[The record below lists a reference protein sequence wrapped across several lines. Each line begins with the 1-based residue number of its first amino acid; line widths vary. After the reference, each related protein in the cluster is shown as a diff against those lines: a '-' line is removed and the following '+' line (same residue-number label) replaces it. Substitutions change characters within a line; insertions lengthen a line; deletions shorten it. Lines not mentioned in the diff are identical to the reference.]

1 MNKLIGIAIV
11 VLMLL
16 PGVVS
21 AEELSMKVGG
31 RAWDIDS
38 ISNVRSF
45 LLENAEVLHL
55 KDVGATKSFIV
66 LNGRYFLLYDNY
78 TIRGVD
84 YSNKK
89 FLGQWA
95 FDVNPMIDYESLMNN
110 SWEEQES
117 AGVFN
122 DSVEYYGCL
131 SQYPML
137 AADVNHDGED
147 EILILNESA
156 YALDLNVFSQE
167 KRKIVFASNV
177 YVDMAFVPDEDMKE
191 ERGLADKS
199 QDPQYLYLV
208 DGYVNAYNDGYR
220 SFGKLFFG
228 DINADGKQDIIL
240 WRKYFES
247 LKQGDAKK
255 GFAKKDELFVHYSL
269 VDGDYKKQP
278 TDAKTI
284 KGWLAAKQLSWQQGF
299 PSRSECPGQ
308 EGQLI
313 PELHDPLLN
322 DPDVLH

>member
-1 MNKLIGIAIV
+1 MV
-11 VLMLL
+11 SMLL
-16 PGVVS
+16 SGVVN
-21 AEELSMKVGG
+21 AEELSIKVGG
-31 RAWDIDS
+31 RAWDLDS
-38 ISNVRSF
+38 IKNVSSF
-45 LLENAEVLHL
+45 LLKNAEVLHL
-55 KDVGATKSFIV
+55 KEKDVGATKSYIV
-66 LNGRYFLLYDNY
+66 LNGRYFLLYDNH
-78 TIRGVD
+78 TIREVD

-89 FLGQWA
+89 LLGQWA
-95 FDVNPMIDYESLMNN
+95 FDVNPMIDYESRMNN
-110 SWEEQES
+110 SLAEQEL

-122 DSVEYYGCL
+122 DSEEYNGCL

-147 EILILNESA
+147 ELLILNESA
-156 YALDLNVFSQE
+156 DSLDLNVFSQE

-177 YVDMAFVPDEDMKE
+177 YVDMAFVPDEEMKE
-191 ERGLADKS
+191 ERGLADNS

-247 LKQGDAKK
+247 LTIGDAQK

-269 VDGDYKKQP
+269 VDGEYKKQP
-278 TDAKTI
+278 TAAETI

>member
-1 MNKLIGIAIV
+1 MGKLIGIAIV
-11 VLMLL
+11 VPLL
-16 PGVVS
+16 LFGRVS
-21 AEELSMKVGG
+21 AEELSIKVGG
-31 RAWDIDS
+31 RAWDIGS
-38 ISNVRSF
+38 IKNVRSF
-45 LLENAEVLHL
+45 LIEKSEVLHL

-66 LNGRYFLLYDNY
+66 LNGKYFLLYDNH

-95 FDVNPMIDYESLMNN
+95 LDGNSMIDYESLMNN
-110 SWEEQES
+110 SLEEQEN

-122 DSVEYYGCL
+122 DSVEYNGCL

-137 AADVNHDGED
+137 AADVNHDGDD

-156 YALDLNVFSQE
+156 YALDLNVFSQ
-167 KRKIVFASNV
+167 KKKKIVFASNV

-191 ERGLADKS
+191 ERGLADKP

-208 DGYVNAYNDGYR
+208 DGYTNAYNDGYR

-228 DINADGKQDIIL
+228 DINDDGKQDIIL

-247 LKQGDAKK
+247 LTIGDAKK
-255 GFAKKDELFVHYSL
+255 GFAKKDELFVHYAL
-269 VDGDYKKQP
+269 VNGEYKKQP
-278 TDAKTI
+278 TAANI
-284 KGWLAAKQLSWQQGF
+284 IQRWLAAKQLSWQQGF

-308 EGQLI
+308 EGRLI